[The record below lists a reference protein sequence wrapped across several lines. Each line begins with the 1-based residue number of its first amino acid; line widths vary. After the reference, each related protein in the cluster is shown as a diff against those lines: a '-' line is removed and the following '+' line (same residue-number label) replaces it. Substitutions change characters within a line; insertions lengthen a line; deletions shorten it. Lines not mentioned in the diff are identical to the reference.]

1 MVDQDRSDTMRSAAV
16 ETRDEV
22 HGPCGINTHRYRVWL
37 IRYDDWRPRSWRA
50 APPRGLALGPADEQP
65 MTAEQ
70 ADAFVRSFNSKM
82 LSAPKQIWAVAIK
95 IRLAYEGDLEA
106 GQVVTREM
114 VQRAPLVA
122 GR

>member
-1 MVDQDRSDTMRSAAV
+1 
-16 ETRDEV
+16 
-22 HGPCGINTHRYRVWL
+22 
-37 IRYDDWRPRSWRA
+37 
-50 APPRGLALGPADEQP
+50 

-82 LSAPKQIWAVAIK
+82 LSTPKRIWAVAIK